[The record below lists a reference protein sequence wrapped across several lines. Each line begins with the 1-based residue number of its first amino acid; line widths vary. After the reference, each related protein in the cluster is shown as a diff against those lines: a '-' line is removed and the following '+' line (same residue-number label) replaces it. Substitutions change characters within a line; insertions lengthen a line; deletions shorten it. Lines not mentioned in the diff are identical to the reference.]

1 MRSPRHCRHVLA
13 ALMMTMPLF
22 SVAQST
28 DVDIVY
34 QSAFTHYKNYQDD
47 QQQSWKD
54 ANDAVQGSDAM
65 AGHNMENMKTMSA
78 PASTKKM
85 TPESA
90 PKKGASTSA
99 PMMDHSG
106 MKKQ

>member
-1 MRSPRHCRHVLA
+1 MRSPLHYRHVLA

-34 QSAFTHYKNYQDD
+34 QSAFTHYKSYQDD
-47 QQQSWKD
+47 QKQSWKD
-54 ANDAVQGSDAM
+54 ANDAVQGSDPM
-65 AGHNMENMKTMSA
+65 AGHDMKAMNV
-78 PASTKKM
+78 PAGTKKL

-90 PKKGASTSA
+90 PKKGASTSE

>member
-1 MRSPRHCRHVLA
+1 MISPRHCRHVFA

-34 QSAFTHYKNYQDD
+34 QSAFTHYKSYQDD
-47 QQQSWKD
+47 QKQSWKD
-54 ANDAVQGSDAM
+54 ANDAVQGLDAM
-65 AGHNMENMKTMSA
+65 AGHDMKAMSA
-78 PASTKKM
+78 PASTKKL

-90 PKKGASTSA
+90 PKKGASANA

>member
-28 DVDIVY
+28 DVDIAY
-34 QSAFTHYKNYQDD
+34 QSAFTNYKSYQDD
-47 QQQSWKD
+47 QKQSWKD
-54 ANDAVQGSDAM
+54 ANDAMQGSDAM
-65 AGHNMENMKTMSA
+65 AGHNMENMKAMNA
-78 PASTKKM
+78 PASTKKLA
-85 TPESA
+85 PESA
-90 PKKGASTSA
+90 PKKGATTSE

>member
-22 SVAQST
+22 SVAQSA
-28 DVDIVY
+28 DVDIAY
-34 QSAFTHYKNYQDD
+34 QSAFTNYKSYQDD
-47 QQQSWKD
+47 QKQSWKD

-65 AGHNMENMKTMSA
+65 AGHNMENMKAMNA
-78 PASTKKM
+78 PASTKKL

-90 PKKGASTSA
+90 PKKGATTSE

>member
-1 MRSPRHCRHVLA
+1 MRSPLHCRHVLA

-28 DVDIVY
+28 DVGIAY
-34 QSAFTHYKNYQDD
+34 QSAFTNYKSYQDD
-47 QQQSWKD
+47 QKQSWKD
-54 ANDAVQGSDAM
+54 ANDAVRGADPM
-65 AGHNMENMKTMSA
+65 AGHDMKAMNA

-99 PMMDHSG
+99 PMMDHGG